1 MFLVKLA
8 SICQQC
14 SGNASGRIVGEIP
27 LNKSESNQAL
37 ICGLFSLLQS
47 TPSCL
52 RRWVKIRR
60 THSFADLEKCIG
72 KYDVINIKLDK
83 TGGLTEALKLKEKA
97 KTKKFDIMVGCMV
110 GTSLAMAP
118 ALILAQNVKWVDLD
132 GPLLMSEDRKHNLI
146 YKNSEIQPAST
157 ELWG

>member
-60 THSFADLEKCIG
+60 IHSFADSEKCIG
-72 KYDVINIKLDK
+72 FSFWSSLIRTESTLG
-83 TGGLTEALKLKEKA
+83 TG
-97 KTKKFDIMVGCMV
+97 
-110 GTSLAMAP
+110 
-118 ALILAQNVKWVDLD
+118 
-132 GPLLMSEDRKHNLI
+132 RKHGLLTKCELCREKEDCRNI
-146 YKNSEIQPAST
+146 EIAPKVLLLGSAT
-157 ELWG
+157 